1 MLFGGVGVSDL
12 IGMGM
17 DCSSLVGTA
26 GYQYCEVAVGHVVV
40 TRYVSEASVTRS
52 VSEED
57 RDVRRGG

>member
-26 GYQYCEVAVGHVVV
+26 GYQYCEVAVAMV

-57 RDVRRGG
+57 RDVGRGE